1 MGSLKS
7 TIDKLDIHTTFR
19 GFVWLFFSV
28 FSLISLA
35 TYNTMDDCLN
45 VASNTVITNLCGKFG
60 AFFADI
66 LMQYFGISSFLFL
79 PFCFFV
85 SIKYIIKTPVKHI
98 FMKAL
103 YTLISVILLS
113 GIFGFVYC
121 WHSNFSFHIGGIIGK
136 NISTILP
143 LIWFR
148 IAFIVISLPLL
159 LFYSYGL
166 FFSKDKQIKKVIK
179 GYFNMCKKYLRF
191 FKKLVA
197 LLTILTKT
205 LIKLAIKIFIFSPK
219 KQKEQDSSF
228 IEKEEDNKN
237 IEKAKET
244 INENKEST
252 ITTNK
257 DRKKKS
263 SIFNIFK
270 KSNKKQYVVFDNQDE
285 NNEEELQTND
295 NQKYVYPTTD
305 LLKYIKNKSGSQS
318 GTICEENMTKLER
331 VIREFGVNGK
341 IIGYKTG
348 PVVTLYEF
356 QPQAG
361 TKSSKVIG
369 LADDIARM
377 MKVQSVRIST
387 ITGRETLSIEL
398 PNAERSIVC
407 FKQLIESNTYINTEA
422 KLPLILGCNIFGTPV
437 IADLATMPHLL
448 IAGTTGSG
456 KSVGINGMLLSLL
469 YKLEPQKCR
478 LIMIDPK
485 MLEFSLYDGIPNLL
499 MPVITE
505 AKDAVLALKW
515 VVAEMENRY
524 RKMSEAGV
532 RNIDGKKK
540 KKQGQSNAKEE
551 IEKDSAILPYIVV
564 VIDEM
569 ADLMV
574 VAGKEIEVLVQ
585 RLSQMARAAGIHLI
599 MATQRP
605 SVDVITGV
613 IKANFPTRIAYHVT
627 SKIDSRTILGEQ
639 GAEQLLGKGDM
650 LYMIGGTKTQRIHGP
665 LITDSEVESVA
676 NFLKENNSIP
686 DYVSFERKNNNET
699 DSYDNY
705 TGFDGNGD
713 EAYIYRQAIKIVLEE
728 KKTSISYLQRKLRI
742 GYNKAANLI
751 EKMEEDGILS
761 APDHTGRRILLNKE
775 D

>member
-7 TIDKLDIHTTFR
+7 TIDKLDVHTTFR
-19 GFVWLFFSV
+19 GFVWLFLSV

-45 VASNTVITNLCGKFG
+45 VASDTAITNLCGKFG
-60 AFFADI
+60 AFFSDI
-66 LMQYFGISSFLFL
+66 LIQYFGVASFLFL

-85 SIKYIIKTPVKHI
+85 SIKYIIKAPVKHV
-98 FMKAL
+98 FFKTL
-103 YTLISVILLS
+103 YTLISTILLS
-113 GIFGFVYC
+113 GICGCVYS
-121 WHSNFSFHIGGIIGK
+121 WYSDFSFHIGGIIGK

-143 LIWFR
+143 YTWFR
-148 IAFIVISLPLL
+148 IAFISLNLPLL
-159 LFYSYGL
+159 LFYLYSL
-166 FFSKDKQIKKVIK
+166 FFSKDKQIKKILK
-179 GYFNMCKKYLRF
+179 GYFIVCKKCFKFLKNF
-191 FKKLVA
+191 FA
-197 LLTILTKT
+197 LLVFLVKTIV
-205 LIKLAIKIFIFSPK
+205 KLAIRIFIFSPK
-219 KQKEQDSSF
+219 KQKKQDSS
-228 IEKEEDNKN
+228 IKDNKESNKNTENIQDDGYISKDN
-237 IEKAKET
+237 IEK
-244 INENKEST
+244 SQ
-252 ITTNK
+252 K
-257 DRKKKS
+257 DSKKKKS

-270 KSNKKQYVVFDNQDE
+270 KSDKKQYSVFDDKDE
-285 NNEEELQTND
+285 NNEEEWQIND

-305 LLKYIKNKSGSQS
+305 LLRLVRNSGNQS
-318 GTICEENMTKLER
+318 SATCEENMAKLER
-331 VIREFGVNGK
+331 VIHEFGVNGK
-341 IIGYKTG
+341 IIGYRTG
-348 PVVTLYEF
+348 PVVTLYELR
-356 QPQAG
+356 PQAG
-361 TKSSKVIG
+361 TKSSKIIG

-437 IADLATMPHLL
+437 VADLATMPHLL

-505 AKDAVLALKW
+505 AKNAVLALKW
-515 VVAEMENRY
+515 VVAEMESRY

-532 RNIDGKKK
+532 RNIDGYNEKMKKLTDTK
-540 KKQGQSNAKEE
+540 GTT
-551 IEKDSAILPYIVV
+551 EKSSATLPYIVV

-650 LYMIGGTKTQRIHGP
+650 LYMIGGTKTQRVHGP
-665 LITDSEVESVA
+665 LITDSEVENVV

-686 DYVSFERKNNNET
+686 DYISFERKNSET
-699 DSYDNY
+699 DDYNDY
-705 TGFDGNGD
+705 TDGNNSGD
-713 EAYIYRQAIKIVLEE
+713 EAYMYRQAIKIVLEE

-742 GYNKAANLI
+742 GYNKAANFI

>member
-7 TIDKLDIHTTFR
+7 TIDKLDVHTTFR
-19 GFVWLFFSV
+19 GFVWLFLSV
-28 FSLISLA
+28 FSLISLV

-45 VASNTVITNLCGKFG
+45 VASDTTITNLCGKFG

-66 LMQYFGISSFLFL
+66 LMQYFGISSFLLL

-85 SIKYIIKTPVKHI
+85 SIKYIIKRPVKHI
-98 FMKAL
+98 FIKTL
-103 YTLISVILLS
+103 YTLTTTILLS
-113 GIFGFVYC
+113 GIFGCLYD
-121 WHSNFSFHIGGIIGK
+121 WYDSFSFHIGGIVGK
-136 NISTILP
+136 NISAIL
-143 LIWFR
+143 LFTWLR
-148 IAFIVISLPLL
+148 VIFVCITLPLL
-159 LFYSYGL
+159 FFYLYGL
-166 FFSKDKQIKKVIK
+166 FFSKDKQIKKIVK
-179 GYFNMCKKYLRF
+179 GYFTVCKKCLKF
-191 FKKLVA
+191 LKNFVA
-197 LLTILTKT
+197 LLTLSAKT
-205 LIKLAIKIFIFSPK
+205 IIKLTIKIFIFSPK
-219 KQKEQDSSF
+219 KQKKQDF
-228 IEKEEDNKN
+228 NTIDKEGKPQDIEKIQDKTA
-237 IEKAKET
+237 I
-244 INENKEST
+244 NKENT
-252 ITTNK
+252 IKQQK
-257 DRKKKS
+257 DNKKKS
-263 SIFNIFK
+263 SIFDVFK
-270 KSNKKQYVVFDNQDE
+270 KKNKTQYVVFDSKDKSK
-285 NNEEELQTND
+285 EEELQINSE
-295 NQKYVYPTTD
+295 QKYVYPTTD
-305 LLKYIKNKSGSQS
+305 LLKYIKNKSGNQS
-318 GTICEENMTKLER
+318 NLTCEENMVKLER

-341 IIGYKTG
+341 IVGYKTG

-407 FKQLIESNTYINTEA
+407 FKQLIESNTYINTVA
-422 KLPLILGCNIFGTPV
+422 KLPLILGCNIFGAPV
-437 IADLATMPHLL
+437 VADLATMPHLL

-469 YKLEPQKCR
+469 YKLEPKKCR

-505 AKDAVLALKW
+505 AKDTVLALKW

-532 RNIDGKKK
+532 RNIDGYNEKMQK
-540 KKQGQSNAKEE
+540 QSNTNKET
-551 IEKDSAILPYIVV
+551 EKNNVVLPYIVV

-650 LYMIGGTKTQRIHGP
+650 LYMIGGTKTQRVHGP
-665 LITDSEVESVA
+665 LITDSEVEGVV

-686 DYVSFERKNNNET
+686 DYVSFERKNSET
-699 DSYDNY
+699 DDYDSYTDINN
-705 TGFDGNGD
+705 NGD
-713 EAYIYRQAIKIVLEE
+713 EAYMYRQAIKIVLEE

-742 GYNKAANLI
+742 GYNKAANFI

-761 APDHTGRRILLNKE
+761 APDHTGKRILLNKE